1 MSLQE
6 ETAVTAV
13 TSADFPPVDAVSD
26 ELGWFTPWKCGL
38 CETWNSMDQEGHSQH
53 FCNTCARD
61 RTVEFKWIYSFKKST
76 MYLKKY
82 KPFVEPAVSWQT
94 AAVEASTEER

>member
-26 ELGWFTPWKCGL
+26 ELGWFTPWKASSSYSVL
-38 CETWNSMDQEGHSQH
+38 ASNVT
-53 FCNTCARD
+53 F
-61 RTVEFKWIYSFKKST
+61 FKT
-76 MYLKKY
+76 
-82 KPFVEPAVSWQT
+82 
-94 AAVEASTEER
+94 

>member
-26 ELGWFTPWKCGL
+26 ELGWFTPWKASSSYSVLASNVTFFKTKHYPFLVPMNSNRSVWFMRDMEFNGPRRPQSALLQHL
-38 CETWNSMDQEGHSQH
+38 C
-53 FCNTCARD
+53 A
-61 RTVEFKWIYSFKKST
+61 
-76 MYLKKY
+76 
-82 KPFVEPAVSWQT
+82 
-94 AAVEASTEER
+94 